1 MLSEGMML
9 ANRYEIV
16 DKVGTG
22 GMSDVFKAKDH
33 ILGRNVAIKVLKQ
46 EFGEDINFVT
56 KFRTE
61 AQAAAGLEH
70 PNIVN
75 IYDVGSENKMHYI
88 VMEYIEGITLKTYI
102 EKRGK
107 INFNEA
113 ISIAIQVANGIRS
126 AHNKRIVHRDI
137 KPQNIMISTEGKVKV
152 TDFGIAHAASNNTV
166 NSDMMGSV
174 HYTSPE
180 QARNGF
186 VDYKSDIYS
195 LGIVMY
201 EMVTG
206 KVPFSGESAVSI
218 AIQHLQEDITLP
230 SKYAVDIPI
239 SLEKIIL
246 KCTQKS
252 PDRRYNTMDELI
264 ADLKSALISPD
275 EDFVTIVPI
284 TNQDKTRIISP
295 EEMEKIKSQTNE
307 SYYKKL
313 DEDME
318 ANDGED
324 ELEDDEEGILS
335 PKMEKAVTIMTIAI
349 VVVIVGIIIAIV
361 GNVLGWFK
369 FNNND
374 KDKDPNSTVVEVEDK
389 KVEMIEIVG
398 LDIED
403 ASEQLS
409 ELGLGIRVKELKEDD
424 KFKENEVIS
433 QSVKKGDMIEKNT
446 TIDVVVCSG
455 EKGIEVTN
463 IIGKKEADAKSTLEG
478 KGFKVTT
485 EYQYSDTVETGN
497 VVSSNPTAGSLGKKD
512 DLIKLVISRGKED
525 VLVPNIVGQT
535 KATAES
541 QLNSKG
547 FGTTFTSEF
556 SDNVTLGSVISQSV
570 EGGKKAAPGTV
581 IALVIS
587 DGKKPIPMLNYS
599 GTYILKR
606 PNQLGTGEADEVE
619 VTVTINGELD
629 SSYTKS
635 YPNSTNDFTND
646 IPITIKSKNTTMP
659 VVKITVK
666 LFKGGNYLPG
676 KDTTDN
682 VLMTQVN

>member
-107 INFNEA
+107 INFNES
-113 ISIAIQVANGIRS
+113 ISIAIQVANGIRA

-152 TDFGIAHAASNNTV
+152 TDFGIARAASNNTV

-206 KVPFSGESAVSI
+206 KVPFSGDSAVSI

-252 PDRRYNTMDELI
+252 PDRRYNSMDELI
-264 ADLKSALISPD
+264 ADLKNALISPD

-284 TNQDKTRIISP
+284 VNQDKTRIISP
-295 EEMEKIKSQTNE
+295 AEIDKIKSETNE
-307 SYYKKL
+307 SYYKTL
-313 DEDME
+313 DEDLE
-318 ANDGED
+318 GNDVED
-324 ELEDDEEGILS
+324 EEDDEDEEDGILS

-369 FNNND
+369 FGSND
-374 KDKDPNSTVVEVEDK
+374 KEKEPTKPVVEQEEK

-398 LDIED
+398 LDIEK
-403 ASEQLS
+403 ASEQLRK
-409 ELGLGIRVKELKEDD
+409 LGLGIRVKEMKEDD
-424 KFKENEVIS
+424 KFKENEIIR
-433 QSVKKGDMIEKNT
+433 QSVKKGEKVEKNT
-446 TIDVVVCSG
+446 TIDVIVCSG
-455 EKGIEVTN
+455 EKGIEVDN
-463 IIGKKEADAKSTLEG
+463 VVGKKEADAKATLEG

-485 EYQYSDTVETGN
+485 EYQYSDTVEAGN
-497 VVSSNPTAGSLGKKD
+497 VVSSNPVAGSLGKKD
-512 DLIKLVISRGKED
+512 DVIKLTISRGKED
-525 VLVPNIVGQT
+525 VLVPNVVGQT
-535 KATAES
+535 KETAES
-541 QLNSKG
+541 KLNSVG
-547 FGTTFTSEF
+547 FGVTSTTQTSDTI
-556 SDNVTLGSVISQSV
+556 SQGKVISQSV

-587 DGKKPIPMLNYS
+587 IGKKEN
-599 GTYILKR
+599 TYKGEYTLKL
-606 PNQLGTGEADEVE
+606 PPEDPYKDATEARVQ
-619 VTVTINGELD
+619 VLINGVVKPEYSATYPDL
-629 SSYTKS
+629 TKS
-635 YPNSTNDFTND
+635 ISIKIESKDVSVPTA
-646 IPITIKSKNTTMP
+646 TIE
-659 VVKITVK
+659 IEWW
-666 LFKGGNYLPG
+666 
-676 KDTTDN
+676 KDGSRIDPKQSIN
-682 VLMTQVN
+682 VPLTQAN

>member
-107 INFNEA
+107 INFNES
-113 ISIAIQVANGIRS
+113 ISIAIQVANGIRA

-206 KVPFSGESAVSI
+206 KVPFSGDSAVSI

-264 ADLKSALISPD
+264 ADLKNALISPD

-284 TNQDKTRIISP
+284 VNQDKTRIISP
-295 EEMEKIKSQTNE
+295 AEMEKIKSETNE

-318 ANDGED
+318 DNDVEDD
-324 ELEDDEEGILS
+324 ELEDEEDGILS

-369 FNNND
+369 FGSSD
-374 KDKDPNSTVVEVEDK
+374 KKKEPTKPVVEQEEK

-398 LDIED
+398 LDIEK
-403 ASEQLS
+403 ASEQLR
-409 ELGLGIRVKELKEDD
+409 ELGLGIRVKEMKEDD
-424 KFKENEVIS
+424 KFKENEIIS
-433 QSVKKGDMIEKNT
+433 QSVKKGEKVEKNT
-446 TIDVVVCSG
+446 TIDVTVCSG
-455 EKGIEVTN
+455 VKGIEVDN
-463 IIGKKEADAKSTLEG
+463 VVGKKEANAKATLEA

-485 EYQYSDTVETGN
+485 EYQYSDTVEAGN

-512 DLIKLVISRGKED
+512 DVIKLLISRGKED
-525 VLVPNIVGQT
+525 VSVPNVVGQT
-535 KATAES
+535 KETAES
-541 QLNSKG
+541 KLNSVG
-547 FGTTFTSEF
+547 FGVSSTTQTSDTI
-556 SDNVTLGSVISQSV
+556 SQGKVISQSV

-587 DGKKPIPMLNYS
+587 EGKKVNTYK
-599 GTYILKR
+599 GEYILTR
-606 PNQLGTGEADEVE
+606 SEALATQGVNKAM
-619 VTVTINGELD
+619 VTVLINGEIKPEYSETYSDL
-629 SSYTKS
+629 TKS
-635 YPNSTNDFTND
+635 IIIKIESKDVSVPTA
-646 IPITIKSKNTTMP
+646 TIKI
-659 VVKITVK
+659 VW
-666 LFKGGNYLPG
+666 Y
-676 KDTTDN
+676 KDAEVIAPDQFDN
-682 VLMTQVN
+682 VPLTQAN

>member
-107 INFNEA
+107 INFNES
-113 ISIAIQVANGIRS
+113 ISIAIQVANGIRA

-206 KVPFSGESAVSI
+206 KVPFSGDSAVSI

-264 ADLKSALISPD
+264 ADLKNALISPN
-275 EDFVTIVPI
+275 EDFVTIIPLA
-284 TNQDKTRIISP
+284 NQDKTRIISP
-295 EEMEKIKSQTNE
+295 AEMEKIKSETNE

-318 ANDGED
+318 VSDGEED
-324 ELEDDEEGILS
+324 EAEDDDEGILS

-349 VVVIVGIIIAIV
+349 VVIIIGIIIAIV

-369 FNNND
+369 FN
-374 KDKDPNSTVVEVEDK
+374 KDKEKEPSKPGVVQEDK

-398 LDIED
+398 LDIEK

-409 ELGLGIRVKELKEDD
+409 DLGLGIRVKEMKEDE

-433 QSVKKGDMIEKNT
+433 QSVKKGDMVEKNT

-463 IIGKKEADAKSTLEG
+463 IIGKKEADAKATLES

-512 DLIKLVISRGKED
+512 DMVKLVISRGKED

-535 KATAES
+535 QETAENKLKS
-541 QLNSKG
+541 IG
-547 FGTTFTSEF
+547 FGTTFTREF
-556 SDNVTLGSVISQSV
+556 NDQYSLGDVIRQSI

-581 IALVIS
+581 IAIVIS
-587 DGKKPIPMLNYS
+587 DGKKPVIPMIK
-599 GTYILKR
+599 YIVTH
-606 PNQLGTGEADEVE
+606 QLIKTADLESKGVNAAK
-619 VTVTINGELD
+619 VTVYINGSEEPQYSLKD
-629 SSYTKS
+629 SPTR
-635 YPNSTNDFTND
+635 T
-646 IPITIKSKNTTMP
+646 ITIRNSSTTPPKVEIVVEWFKDDVSIQKDLP
-659 VVKITVK
+659 VTVIMSPE
-666 LFKGGNYLPG
+666 N
-676 KDTTDN
+676 
-682 VLMTQVN
+682 

>member
-107 INFNEA
+107 INFKES
-113 ISIAIQVANGIRS
+113 ISIAIQVANGIRA

-152 TDFGIAHAASNNTV
+152 TDFGIARAASNNTV

-206 KVPFSGESAVSI
+206 KVPFSGDSAVSI

-252 PDRRYNTMDELI
+252 PDRRYNSMDELI
-264 ADLKSALISPD
+264 ADLKNALISPD

-284 TNQDKTRIISP
+284 VNQDKTRIISP
-295 EEMEKIKSQTNE
+295 AEIDKIKSETNE
-307 SYYKKL
+307 SYYKTL
-313 DEDME
+313 DEDLE
-318 ANDGED
+318 GNDVED
-324 ELEDDEEGILS
+324 EEDDEDEEDGILS

-369 FNNND
+369 FGSND
-374 KDKDPNSTVVEVEDK
+374 KEKEPTKPVVEQEEK

-398 LDIED
+398 LDIEK
-403 ASEQLS
+403 ASEQLRK
-409 ELGLGIRVKELKEDD
+409 LGLGIRVKEMKEDD
-424 KFKENEVIS
+424 KFKENEIIS
-433 QSVKKGDMIEKNT
+433 QSVKKGEKVEKNT
-446 TIDVVVCSG
+446 TIDVIVCSG
-455 EKGIEVTN
+455 EKGIEVDN
-463 IIGKKEADAKSTLEG
+463 VVGKKEADAKATLEG

-485 EYQYSDTVETGN
+485 EYQYSDTVEAGN
-497 VVSSNPTAGSLGKKD
+497 VVSSNPVAGSLGKKD
-512 DLIKLVISRGKED
+512 DVIKLTISRGKED
-525 VLVPNIVGQT
+525 VLVPNVVGQT
-535 KATAES
+535 KETAES
-541 QLNSKG
+541 KLNSLG
-547 FGTTFTSEF
+547 FGVSSTTQA
-556 SDNVTLGSVISQSV
+556 SDTISQGKVISQSV
-570 EGGKKAAPGTV
+570 DGGKKAAPGTV

-587 DGKKPIPMLNYS
+587 EGKKVNTYK
-599 GTYILKR
+599 GEYILTR
-606 PNQLGTGEADEVE
+606 SEALASQGVNKAM
-619 VTVTINGELD
+619 VTVLINGEIKPEYSATYPDL
-629 SSYTKS
+629 TKS
-635 YPNSTNDFTND
+635 ISIKIESQDVSVPTA
-646 IPITIKSKNTTMP
+646 TIKI
-659 VVKITVK
+659 VW
-666 LFKGGNYLPG
+666 Y
-676 KDTTDN
+676 KDADIISPEPPIN
-682 VLMTQVN
+682 VPLTQAN